1 MSLPIAALPVIK
13 ELITAAANYQM
24 CKEHETTERLKLEA
38 QLEACLTAINAN
50 QANFFRAM
58 EDNREVINRAYD
70 AAEKMMLNP
79 KIFDNPTLFQSVMM
93 FLQNAHATHSLN
105 FANAVNAHPAARLP
119 RIG

>member
-50 QANFFRAM
+50 QANFSYLWDY
-58 EDNREVINRAYD
+58 DNLLEEKDSPFDKGKDVFEELYKNR
-70 AAEKMMLNP
+70 
-79 KIFDNPTLFQSVMM
+79 IRV
-93 FLQNAHATHSLN
+93 
-105 FANAVNAHPAARLP
+105 R
-119 RIG
+119 